1 MYSKDLFVFK
11 DSSSF
16 RKNKHNYT
24 IIYELIYESRT
35 KPNSLV
41 YRRKTNKTNKTI
53 N

>member
-24 IIYELIYESRT
+24 IIYELRITT

-53 N
+53 NL